1 MNEHNLYQGG
11 FIIQATGISRWF
23 KPAAYFNFLY

>member
-1 MNEHNLYQGG
+1 MMNEHNLYQGG

-23 KPAAYFNFLY
+23 KPAGLF